1 MEGSAVLLDCDGSV
15 CVDRVLAMAQQFCNT
30 VMKAKI
36 HQDKY
41 KMKEVLGR
49 IHFMRISD
57 MT

>member
-15 CVDRVLAMAQQFCNT
+15 CLDRVLSMGQHFCAS

-36 HQDKY
+36 HQDRY
-41 KMKEVLGR
+41 KLKEVMNH

-57 MT
+57 MA